1 MTQTKRPSY
10 IKGLGRT
17 ISKRSSAGKQFF
29 TTVYFATRTRDQQ
42 KGLLFEHQQKLKTGR
57 ARKLGS
63 NFFVPAKDLR
73 GFLVVLQEVIEQNQ
87 EQLVRRAGKDLLSFM
102 FPPVES
108 RIQNIADEI
117 ENLESQLQTLDSDQ
131 TQRIQRL
138 SSEIAKKD
146 KQIIAISHELEK
158 IRRRRQ
164 HVRVLEM
171 ERQVH
176 FFKNNLADFKRLI
189 ENGKEI
195 SDSRGV
201 QQESLY
207 QEFLVKNF
215 WMFGIQYIAAS
226 SKPKSST
233 KGIPDLLLQRTDG
246 FNDVIELE
254 NPTDQIF
261 VNIAK
266 RPEQSAALKEALAQ
280 TMDYVDDYALRY
292 RDEYYE
298 HGIDTYKP
306 SGIIV
311 IGRRRDKSLERRR
324 RQLNAYLHGIEIWT
338 FDDLMS
344 NAEQVITLIETGP
357 TSYAG

>member
-1 MTQTKRPSY
+1 MAQTRRPRY
-10 IKGLGRT
+10 IKGPGRT
-17 ISKRSSAGKQFF
+17 IPKSSSAGKQFF
-29 TTVYFATRTRDQQ
+29 TTVCFATRTSDQQ
-42 KGLLFEHQQKLKTGR
+42 KGLLFEHQQKLKNGR
-57 ARKLGS
+57 AKKLGS

-87 EQLVRRAGKDLLSFM
+87 DQLVRRAGKSLLDFM
-102 FPPVES
+102 FPPVET

-117 ENLESQLQTLDSDQ
+117 ENLESKLQTLDSDQ
-131 TQRIQRL
+131 VQSIQRL
-138 SSEIAKKD
+138 NIEIAKKD
-146 KQIIAISHELEK
+146 KQIIAISQELEK
-158 IRRRRQ
+158 VRQRRQ

-176 FFKNNLADFKRLI
+176 FFKNNLAEFKSLI
-189 ENGKEI
+189 ENGKAI

-207 QEFLVKNF
+207 QRFLVKNF
-215 WMFGIQYIAAS
+215 WMFGIQYIAAV
-226 SKPKSST
+226 SKPQSST
-233 KGIPDLLLQRTDG
+233 NRIPDLLLQRTDG
-246 FNDVIELE
+246 FSDVVELE

-261 VNIAK
+261 VNILK

-280 TMDYVDDYALRY
+280 TMDYVDDYSLRY

-311 IGRRRDKSLERRR
+311 IGRRGGQNLERRR

-344 NAEQVITLIETGP
+344 NAEQVITLLETGP
-357 TSYAG
+357 TS